1 MVTIIR
7 TKPGSMVKIFK
18 QQNNF
23 EQKVSPGSP
32 GNKHSKPEKI
42 LSKYGDNAL

>member
-1 MVTIIR
+1 MVSIIR
-7 TKPGSMVKIFK
+7 AKAGNMVKIFK

-32 GNKHSKPEKI
+32 GNKHSIPEKI
-42 LSKYGDNAL
+42 FSQYGDNAI